1 MSFGQQPG
9 AVKGAL
15 VLAGD
20 LVELDGGVVSSSTR
34 GGISVRTVGGDLPGL
49 GKRY

>member
-9 AVKGAL
+9 AVNGAL

-20 LVELDGGVVSSSTR
+20 LVELDGGEFIEVA
-34 GGISVRTVGGDLPGL
+34 
-49 GKRY
+49 